1 MKTAA
6 AAGAGH
12 CRPTTSA
19 MALVS
24 GMMTLLL
31 WGRAGG
37 GRGLAY
43 ADASVV
49 ERHQISCE
57 EVRVRC
63 AFGTGCSVALHN
75 YFAKCDKVLQ
85 ADSTSCPES
94 CLYALVALTSTEDG
108 KRMLDVSFLSIRIVY
123 VFHCMCCAYCVIIT
137 RSACFAKIC

>member
-1 MKTAA
+1 MKTAV
-6 AAGAGH
+6 AAGAAH
-12 CRPTTSA
+12 CRSTTSA

-24 GMMTLLL
+24 GIMTLLL
-31 WGRAGG
+31 WGGTGG
-37 GRGLAY
+37 ERGLAY

-63 AFGTGCSVALHN
+63 AFGAGCSVALHN

-108 KRMLDVSFLSIRIVY
+108 KRMLDVSYFYL
-123 VFHCMCCAYCVIIT
+123 YCYYIIFEIIT
-137 RSACFAKIC
+137 NVFYCNI